1 MGVQKGSVF
10 HFKRGDIDFPFYI
23 PQFFHGLMENLE
35 HYNKKLLF
43 KGLIK
48 VLLVQVFLH
57 CVHFQL
63 LCMCYHPYK
72 DFHLDSQ
79 KC

>member
-1 MGVQKGSVF
+1 
-10 HFKRGDIDFPFYI
+10 
-23 PQFFHGLMENLE
+23 
-35 HYNKKLLF
+35 
-43 KGLIK
+43 
-48 VLLVQVFLH
+48 LVQVFLH